1 MKKFLTLFFSVML
14 ISMAFAGTGAGTTGA
29 PFLKIPVGA
38 KAGALGEAIVAAPL
52 GGEAV
57 YWNLGSL
64 AFQKGIHFNASY
76 QVWIADISSQF
87 VGLSYNLGDM
97 GTLGLGFV
105 NLGSGEIDKTTILNP
120 DGTDLGTFTATDMAV
135 TLGYGKKL
143 GDNLGIGIGA
153 KYVSQKIDTE
163 SATAFTADLGIRYKV
178 MDNLCIGVSA
188 QNLFG
193 QIGFTEKFNLPTMVK
208 AGVAFK
214 PMNNLLVLA
223 AGDYNLDS
231 GIKFGG
237 GLQYT
242 LMEMVALRLGYGG
255 GQDNNNIEGF
265 TAGFGVN
272 FKMVNVDFS
281 YALSNE
287 DAFKDIMKFSLGLQF

>member
-1 MKKFLTLFFSVML
+1 MKKFLTLFFSIML

-38 KAGALGEAIVAAPL
+38 KAGALGEAIVAAPF

-76 QVWIADISSQF
+76 QTWIADISSQF

-97 GTLGLGFV
+97 GTFGVGFV
-105 NLGSGEIDKTTILNP
+105 NLGSGDITKTTLTNP
-120 DGTDLGTFTATDMAV
+120 NGTGETFTATDMAI

-143 GDNLGIGIGA
+143 GDNLGIGIGT

-178 MDNLCIGVSA
+178 MDNLCIGLSA

-193 QIGFTEKFNLPTMVK
+193 KIGFTEKFNLPQMVK

-214 PMNNLLVLA
+214 PINNLLTLFA
-223 AGDYNLDS
+223 MDYNLDS
-231 GIKFGG
+231 GIKYGA

-242 LMEMVALRLGYGG
+242 LFDMVALRLGYGG

-265 TAGFGVN
+265 TAGIGVN

-287 DAFKDIMKFSLGLQF
+287 DAFKDIMKFSLGLHF

>member
-1 MKKFLTLFFSVML
+1 MKKLLTLFFSLML
-14 ISMAFAGTGAGTTGA
+14 ITMAFASTGAGTTGA

-38 KAGALGEAIVAAPL
+38 KAGALGEAIVAAPF
-52 GGEAV
+52 GGEAA

-76 QVWIADISSQF
+76 QTWIADISSQF

-97 GTLGLGFV
+97 GTVGLGFV
-105 NLGSGEIDKTTILNP
+105 NLGSGDITKTTLANP
-120 DGTDLGTFTATDMAV
+120 DGTGETFSATDMALTV
-135 TLGYGKKL
+135 GYGRKL

-153 KYVSQKIDTE
+153 KYISQKIDTE

-178 MDNLCIGVSA
+178 MDNLCVGLSG

-193 QIGFTEKFNLPTMVK
+193 SIGFTEKFNLPTMIK
-208 AGVAFK
+208 AGIAFK
-214 PMNNLLVLA
+214 PLNNLLTLVA
-223 AGDYNLDS
+223 IDYNLDS
-231 GIKFGG
+231 GIKYGA

-242 LMEMVALRLGYGG
+242 LMDMIALRLGYGG
-255 GQDNNNIEGF
+255 GQDNNNIEGL
-265 TAGFGVN
+265 TAGIGVN

-287 DAFKDIMKFSLGLQF
+287 DAFKDIMKFSLGLHF